1 MGSSRRDLL
10 PFPLPFPAA
19 GNLPKG
25 PHISRSIRRKLCT
38 KQGWQT
44 WANDGA
50 EATNELY
57 GSHSSFAGPLTASK
71 EAALAQFCNH
81 YRNVDKPPSDVSPAG
96 AFLELCQNSL
106 PYLSESVGPAPYDN
120 EKISLPDACNDPA
133 NPLSCLSPEHLELI
147 SGPGNPMLRPED
159 EALHELDDLGL
170 SHAHVDPAF
179 NSPKIYVQFLMQMHS
194 RQLLQFTTGGKTYL
208 GVFFVTKKNGKL
220 RVILDTRIVNC
231 LFKKPPKTRLPTP
244 AALTSLETIAGQEVY
259 FAGGDIDNCFY
270 RIKAPPDV
278 LWGHSYHTTAQWAGL
293 GVCGFVK

>member
-179 NSPKIYVQFLMQMHS
+179 NSQDLCSVSHANAFPSILTVHHWWKNISRCFLCNQEKWETEGHPRHAY
-194 RQLLQFTTGGKTYL
+194 RQLPF
-208 GVFFVTKKNGKL
+208 
-220 RVILDTRIVNC
+220 
-231 LFKKPPKTRLPTP
+231 
-244 AALTSLETIAGQEVY
+244 
-259 FAGGDIDNCFY
+259 
-270 RIKAPPDV
+270 
-278 LWGHSYHTTAQWAGL
+278 
-293 GVCGFVK
+293 